1 MASDSSA
8 TVAAIMRTNGVN
20 GQPGGKDKI
29 VTPSYSKKFNL
40 PTHFLGGN
48 SLDVAAPSSVKD
60 FVASHDGHT
69 VIEKVG
75 NPFLYRVLSLEFENS
90 MANQLLPL

>member
-8 TVAAIMRTNGVN
+8 TAAAIMRTTGAA

-40 PTHFLGGN
+40 PAHFIGSN
-48 SLDVAAPSSVKD
+48 SLEVAGPSAVKD

-69 VIEKVG
+69 VIEKVWE
-75 NPFLYRVLSLEFENS
+75 R
-90 MANQLLPL
+90 Q

>member
-1 MASDSSA
+1 
-8 TVAAIMRTNGVN
+8 MRTTGVN

-29 VTPSYSKKFNL
+29 VTPSYSKKFNI
-40 PTHFLGGN
+40 PAHFIGGN
-48 SLDVAAPSSVKD
+48 SLDVAAPGPVKD

-75 NPFLYRVLSLEFENS
+75 GLPQLLYIMIEAGGP
-90 MANQLLPL
+90 MANQLLGF

>member
-8 TVAAIMRTNGVN
+8 TVAAIMRTTGTA

-40 PTHFLGGN
+40 PAHFIGGN
-48 SLDVAAPSSVKD
+48 SLEVAAPSAVKD

-69 VIEKVG
+69 VIEKVWE
-75 NPFLYRVLSLEFENS
+75 R
-90 MANQLLPL
+90 Q

>member
-8 TVAAIMRTNGVN
+8 TVAAIMRTTGVN

-40 PTHFLGGN
+40 PAHFIGGN
-48 SLDVAAPSSVKD
+48 SLDVAAPGPVKD

-69 VIEKVG
+69 VIEKVYG
-75 NPFLYRVLSLEFENS
+75 LPRLLYTIIEAGGPNG
-90 MANQLLPL
+90 